1 MPKSSRDLFSPDVF
15 DLKSFISP
23 YMMLIPPT
31 IFALLIWWTN
41 QSFGFL
47 FTHTVAELISIII
60 ALTALIVTVVSRH
73 FTKIGLTH

>member
-1 MPKSSRDLFSPDVF
+1 MSKSSRELFSPDVF

-23 YMMLIPPT
+23 YMMIIPPT

-47 FTHTVAELISIII
+47 FTHTLAELIPS
-60 ALTALIVTVVSRH
+60 LLR
-73 FTKIGLTH
+73 LQR